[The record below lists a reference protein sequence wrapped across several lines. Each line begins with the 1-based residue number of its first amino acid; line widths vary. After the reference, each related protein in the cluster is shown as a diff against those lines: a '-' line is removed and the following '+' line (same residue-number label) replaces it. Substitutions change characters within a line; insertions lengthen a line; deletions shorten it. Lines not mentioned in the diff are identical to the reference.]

1 MTLLPFLE
9 TLVRILNRLPL
20 FKIMLRLPRAIVVDE
35 STAPTSSNVETNL
48 TESIHIKKENVILP
62 ESVLIEKEDVVG
74 LTIMR

>member
-1 MTLLPFLE
+1 
-9 TLVRILNRLPL
+9 
-20 FKIMLRLPRAIVVDE
+20 MLRLPRAIVVDE

>member
-20 FKIMLRLPRAIVVDE
+20 FKIMLGLPRAIVVDE

-48 TESIHIKKENVILP
+48 TESIHIEKENVILP